1 MRLSLSADTEMS
13 WRTEAE
19 ANWLRRLP
27 YARFVPRMGMKP
39 NEGRVLVVDD
49 DPQIRRV
56 MRTTLE
62 AKGTRSTKPDRANRL
77 WNWPVPRNTI

>member
-1 MRLSLSADTEMS
+1 
-13 WRTEAE
+13 
-19 ANWLRRLP
+19 
-27 YARFVPRMGMKP
+27 MKP

-62 AKGTRSTKPDRANRL
+62 AKGYDIDEAGSGEQALDLASSRRST
-77 WNWPVPRNTI
+77 I